1 VPARDPWQPVPVHGT
16 PPILIVA
23 GRYDPATPYPW
34 GIGLARQISGSILLT
49 RSTDGHTGFYN
60 DPGVQQREADHLVD
74 PVANPVRSGPGASK

>member
-1 VPARDPWQPVPVHGT
+1 VPVHGT

-34 GIGLARQISGSILLT
+34 GVGLARQISGSILLT

-60 DPGVQQREADHLVD
+60 DPCSVQQEADYLVD
-74 PVANPVRSGPGASK
+74 PRKRPSGC